1 MPFYEDYPT
10 MPTDGETAMTLT
22 RSGVF
27 ITSKGKD
34 CIDGVVKEV
43 RGERGILNVMGKEFH
58 TIERTS
64 TMRLPVKVIECTMI
78 KHESKG
84 QCFYPRADGEYGH
97 GKRTDTGAWGG
108 ILIHAASFP
117 HHLSGCLAPGR
128 TILTT
133 GIGESREALDDIFTA
148 LGGFGEGR
156 KVYLT
161 VKN

>member
-1 MPFYEDYPT
+1 MALYGDYPVT
-10 MPTDGETAMTLT
+10 PDDGETAMTLT

-34 CIDGVVKEV
+34 CIDGVVREV

-78 KHESKG
+78 DHSSKG
-84 QCFYPRADGEYGH
+84 KIFYPTADGEYGH
-97 GKRTDTGAWGG
+97 GKRTDKGTPGG
-108 ILIHAASFP
+108 ILIHAASYP

-128 TILTT
+128 IILTT
-133 GIGESREALDDIFTA
+133 GIGESREALDDIFIA
-148 LGGFGEGR
+148 LGGFTVGR
-156 KVYLT
+156 KVHLT

>member
-1 MPFYEDYPT
+1 MGPFEDYPVT
-10 MPTDGETAMTLT
+10 LTDGETAMTLT
-22 RSGVF
+22 RLGVF

-34 CIDGVVKEV
+34 CIDGVVREV
-43 RGERGILNVMGKEFH
+43 RGERGILNVMGQEFH

-78 KHESKG
+78 NHSTKG
-84 QCFYPRADGEYGH
+84 KIFYPRPDGEFGH
-97 GKRTDTGAWGG
+97 GKKTATGVWGG
-108 ILIHAASFP
+108 ILIHAASYP

-133 GIGESREALDDIFTA
+133 GIGESREALDDIFIA
-148 LGGFGEGR
+148 LGGFTEGR